1 MDIRTDNA
9 VPCHVSIIMDG
20 NGRWAKARGRE
31 RVDGHKEGAESIKSC
46 CASALKSGV
55 KYLSFFAFSEE
66 NWGRPREEVNALMS
80 LFLDSLLNQKSVFMD
95 NRIRFRV
102 IGKKDNVSPEIL
114 EAIASLEEDTAAFDV
129 MTVIIFFN
137 YSGKWDILQA
147 AARFA
152 ESAVI
157 SEGGHVRI
165 PERQEFDSFL
175 STSGIPDPDLLIR
188 TSGEQRLSNYLLWQ
202 CAYTEFYFTDTFWPD
217 FRESEWLK
225 ALDAYSNRER
235 RYGKLTK

>member
-1 MDIRTDNA
+1 MVAKTDSP
-9 VPCHVSIIMDG
+9 VPLHVSIIMDG
-20 NGRWAKARGRE
+20 NGRWAKARGKQ
-31 RVDGHKEGAESIKSC
+31 RVDGHREGAESIKSC
-46 CASALKSGV
+46 CASALRSGV
-55 KYLSFFAFSEE
+55 RFLSFFAFSEE
-66 NWGRPREEVNALMS
+66 NWGRPSEEVNALMS
-80 LFLDSLLNQKSVFMD
+80 LFLDSLLTQRSVFMD

-102 IGKKDNVSPEIL
+102 VGRKDNVSPEIL
-114 EAIASLEEDTAAFDV
+114 DAIASLEEETSSFDV
-129 MTVIIFFN
+129 LTVIIFFN

-152 ESAVI
+152 ESKRLSVE
-157 SEGGHVRI
+157 SVTLPDREV
-165 PERQEFDSFL
+165 FDSYL
-175 STSGIPDPDLLIR
+175 ATSGIPDPDLLVR

-225 ALDAYSNRER
+225 ALDAYANRER

>member
-31 RVDGHKEGAESIKSC
+31 RVDGHKEGAESIKAC
-46 CASALKSGV
+46 CASALKCGV

-66 NWGRPREEVNALMS
+66 NWGRPKEEVSALMS

-114 EAIASLEEDTAAFDV
+114 EAIASLEEETSSFDV

-147 AARFA
+147 AARYA
-152 ESAVI
+152 ESAVR
-157 SEGGHVRI
+157 SADGHVPVPDRDV
-165 PERQEFDSFL
+165 FDSL
-175 STSGIPDPDLLIR
+175 LATSGIPDPDLLIR